1 MSAACS
7 ASISRRARCVT
18 SSEAHPHTTQ
28 QKAVTSQPWVID
40 TNIVLDLWLFED
52 PATIPLRAALQSG
65 AISHLA
71 TASMRDELE
80 RVLAYPHLVK
90 RMAKSNIQAQ
100 DILSRFGELGVY
112 VTEGM
117 LYFNPNLLRKDEFLI
132 QPETFEYVDVTGQI
146 KYIELVKD
154 SLCFTVCQV
163 PIVFNLGDDSRLE
176 LITKNDSIRVDSLL
190 LDQANSQQIFDRTD
204 RVQSNEPSKHH

>member
-1 MSAACS
+1 M
-7 ASISRRARCVT
+7 T
-18 SSEAHPHTTQ
+18 SSEVQAKPGKQ
-28 QKAVTSQPWVID
+28 AWVID

-100 DILSRFGELGVY
+100 DILNRFDEYLLAAEPAAKAACTCKDPDDQKFIDLAVAHAVPLLSKDKAILCMKKRLFQSGV
-112 VTEGM
+112 V
-117 LYFNPNLLRKDEFLI
+117 LNPSEIPAL
-132 QPETFEYVDVTGQI
+132 
-146 KYIELVKD
+146 
-154 SLCFTVCQV
+154 
-163 PIVFNLGDDSRLE
+163 
-176 LITKNDSIRVDSLL
+176 
-190 LDQANSQQIFDRTD
+190 
-204 RVQSNEPSKHH
+204 

>member
-1 MSAACS
+1 M
-7 ASISRRARCVT
+7 T
-18 SSEAHPHTTQ
+18 SSEVQVAQ
-28 QKAVTSQPWVID
+28 AWVID

-100 DILSRFGELGVY
+100 DILNRFDEYLLAAKPAAKAACICKDPDDQKFIDLAVAHATPLLSKDNAILCMKKRLLQSGV
-112 VTEGM
+112 V
-117 LYFNPNLLRKDEFLI
+117 LNPNDI
-132 QPETFEYVDVTGQI
+132 P
-146 KYIELVKD
+146 
-154 SLCFTVCQV
+154 
-163 PIVFNLGDDSRLE
+163 
-176 LITKNDSIRVDSLL
+176 
-190 LDQANSQQIFDRTD
+190 A
-204 RVQSNEPSKHH
+204 H

>member
-1 MSAACS
+1 M
-7 ASISRRARCVT
+7 T
-18 SSEAHPHTTQ
+18 SSEVQVAQ
-28 QKAVTSQPWVID
+28 AWVID

-100 DILSRFGELGVY
+100 DILNRFDEYLLAAEPAAKAACTCKDPDDQKFIDLAVAHAVPLLSKDKAILCMKKRLFQSGV
-112 VTEGM
+112 V
-117 LYFNPNLLRKDEFLI
+117 LNPSEIPAL
-132 QPETFEYVDVTGQI
+132 
-146 KYIELVKD
+146 
-154 SLCFTVCQV
+154 
-163 PIVFNLGDDSRLE
+163 
-176 LITKNDSIRVDSLL
+176 
-190 LDQANSQQIFDRTD
+190 
-204 RVQSNEPSKHH
+204 

>member
-1 MSAACS
+1 M
-7 ASISRRARCVT
+7 T
-18 SSEAHPHTTQ
+18 SSEVQAKPGTQ
-28 QKAVTSQPWVID
+28 AWVID

-100 DILSRFGELGVY
+100 DILNRFDKHQLAAEPAAKAPCTCKDPDDQKFIDLAVAHAVPLLSKDKAILCMKKRLFQSGV
-112 VTEGM
+112 V
-117 LYFNPNLLRKDEFLI
+117 LNPSEIPAL
-132 QPETFEYVDVTGQI
+132 
-146 KYIELVKD
+146 
-154 SLCFTVCQV
+154 
-163 PIVFNLGDDSRLE
+163 
-176 LITKNDSIRVDSLL
+176 
-190 LDQANSQQIFDRTD
+190 
-204 RVQSNEPSKHH
+204 

>member
-1 MSAACS
+1 
-7 ASISRRARCVT
+7 
-18 SSEAHPHTTQ
+18 
-28 QKAVTSQPWVID
+28 VID

-100 DILSRFGELGVY
+100 DILNRFDEY
-112 VTEGM
+112 
-117 LYFNPNLLRKDEFLI
+117 LLAAEPAAKAACTCKDPDDQKFIDLAVAHAV
-132 QPETFEYVDVTGQI
+132 P
-146 KYIELVKD
+146 LLSKD
-154 SLCFTVCQV
+154 SAILCMKK
-163 PIVFNLGDDSRLE
+163 RL
-176 LITKNDSIRVDSLL
+176 
-190 LDQANSQQIFDRTD
+190 F
-204 RVQSNEPSKHH
+204 QSGVVLNPSEIPAL

>member
-1 MSAACS
+1 
-7 ASISRRARCVT
+7 VT
-18 SSEAHPHTTQ
+18 SSEAQ
-28 QKAVTSQPWVID
+28 AKLGAQAWVID

-100 DILSRFGELGVY
+100 DILSRFDEYLLAAEPAAKAACTCKDPDDQKFIDLAVAHAVPLLSKDKAILCMKKRLFQSGV
-112 VTEGM
+112 V
-117 LYFNPNLLRKDEFLI
+117 LNPSEIPAL
-132 QPETFEYVDVTGQI
+132 
-146 KYIELVKD
+146 
-154 SLCFTVCQV
+154 
-163 PIVFNLGDDSRLE
+163 
-176 LITKNDSIRVDSLL
+176 
-190 LDQANSQQIFDRTD
+190 
-204 RVQSNEPSKHH
+204 

>member
-1 MSAACS
+1 M
-7 ASISRRARCVT
+7 T
-18 SSEAHPHTTQ
+18 SSEAQ
-28 QKAVTSQPWVID
+28 AKLGAQAWVID

-100 DILSRFGELGVY
+100 DILSRFDEYLLAAEPAAKATCTCKDPDDQKFIDLAVAHAVPLLSKDNAILCMRKRLLQSGV
-112 VTEGM
+112 V
-117 LYFNPNLLRKDEFLI
+117 LNPNDI
-132 QPETFEYVDVTGQI
+132 P
-146 KYIELVKD
+146 
-154 SLCFTVCQV
+154 
-163 PIVFNLGDDSRLE
+163 
-176 LITKNDSIRVDSLL
+176 
-190 LDQANSQQIFDRTD
+190 AN
-204 RVQSNEPSKHH
+204 